1 MHDIIKWIYWGL
13 TFQWANV
20 SKFHHVEKHKCQFL
34 YISEFSSVQ
43 SLGHVWLFVTP
54 WTAARQDFLSIT
66 NSQSLL
72 RLMPIKSVMPSS
84 HLILYRPLF
93 LLPSMFPNIRVFS
106 NESVLCIRWPNYWSF
121 SFNINP
127 SNECSGLIF
136 SKIDWFDPLASPRD
150 SQESS
155 PTPQF
160 KSINF
165 RCWAFFIFLN
175 SILVNTCSIVQL
187 PIHQLIDICFYLLA
201 IMDMNIITQVSVW
214 VSVCRSLVYLL
225 SSIVDTPYN
234 N

>member
-20 SKFHHVEKHKCQFL
+20 SKFHHVEKHINVNSFIFL
-34 YISEFSSVQ
+34 NSVQ
-43 SLGHVWLFVTP
+43 FSRLVMSDSS

-93 LLPSMFPNIRVFS
+93 LLPSIFPSIRVFS
-106 NESVLCIRWPNYWSF
+106 NDSVLCIRWPKYWSF

-136 SKIDWFDPLASPRD
+136 SNIDWFDLLASSRD

-187 PIHQLIDICFYLLA
+187 SIHQLIDICFYLLA
-201 IMDMNIITQVSVW
+201 IMDMNIIAQVSVW
-214 VSVCRSLVYLL
+214 VSVCTSLVYLL